1 MGVSA
6 DDLARL
12 ASADPAVA
20 GQALDGIFAKLSAE
34 EPDGAFSFDGSQS
47 GILAAS
53 GHAAVY
59 YSSESASLIVLLAG
73 FDLGEV
79 YLVDF
84 DEENLDYGNP
94 SIQAKAVVDRESLK
108 MFVMEA
114 AGYIRQALET
124 GDPAAQSEARLAMR
138 NPNGPWKHGSIYLYI
153 YDSVNEQTVF
163 NGGFPDRFAFL
174 NAGISRDFDNS
185 NDDSDEVVP
194 KVGYALELVVPVTRQ
209 VGTTTTYEF
218 IVGSGYYPDEVAA
231 ARQRKSMS
239 LKAWPLRFGRTVSQ
253 QMVDALQDRFAASP
267 QAGLELTVA
276 GECLNSTTP
285 LEENQEAL
293 SKLLGLETVT
303 S

>member
-1 MGVSA
+1 MQEFPETPP
-6 DDLARL
+6 LENWC
-12 ASADPAVA
+12 
-20 GQALDGIFAKLSAE
+20 GIWPRRRKPERGF
-34 EPDGAFSFDGSQS
+34 
-47 GILAAS
+47 
-53 GHAAVY
+53 
-59 YSSESASLIVLLAG
+59 LLC
-73 FDLGEV
+73 
-79 YLVDF
+79 
-84 DEENLDYGNP
+84 
-94 SIQAKAVVDRESLK
+94 
-108 MFVMEA
+108 
-114 AGYIRQALET
+114 
-124 GDPAAQSEARLAMR
+124 
-138 NPNGPWKHGSIYLYI
+138 H
-153 YDSVNEQTVF
+153 
-163 NGGFPDRFAFL
+163 
-174 NAGISRDFDNS
+174 FDNP

-218 IVGSGYYPDEVAA
+218 IVGSDYYPDEVAA

-239 LKAWPLRFGRTVSQ
+239 LKAWPLHFGRTVSQ